1 MKSSGLVGCREGSDE
16 EENQGMWDPPLT
28 ENDKKNKPSQKINR
42 ITSGL
47 ILKISNKN
55 SVQIYNKNKLLS

>member
-28 ENDKKNKPSQKINR
+28 ENDKKKRERAEKQKN
-42 ITSGL
+42 
-47 ILKISNKN
+47 
-55 SVQIYNKNKLLS
+55 